1 MVCSIAITLSP
12 TLSRATGEGADA
24 GLIWYTS
31 ELMSVNPF
39 SINIIHRGHELFD
52 TTYAAMRDYTNK
64 RNAESEDQLWIVEH
78 DPVYT
83 LGLAADINHVLNAQS
98 IPVVQ
103 TDRGGEVTY
112 HGPGQVVIYLLLD
125 LKRKRQQAL
134 VREFVQK
141 IEQAVIN
148 TLATYH
154 VVGKRKEGAPGIYME
169 EGAKIAALGLKIRA
183 NGCTYHGVALNVAM
197 DLTPF
202 SAINPCGYANLICTD
217 LRTLGIHATLP
228 EVQTALAFQL
238 KELLS

>member
-1 MVCSIAITLSP
+1 
-12 TLSRATGEGADA
+12 
-24 GLIWYTS
+24 
-31 ELMSVNPF
+31 MSSSNFP
-39 SINIIHRGHELFD
+39 IHTHHRGHELFA
-52 TTYAAMRDYTNK
+52 TTYSAMREYTDQ
-64 RNAESEDQLWIVEH
+64 RNALSLDQLWIVEH

-83 LGLAADINHVLNAQS
+83 LGLAADTNHVLNAQD

-112 HGPGQVVIYLLLD
+112 HGPGQAVVYVLLD

-148 TLATYH
+148 TLAIYH
-154 VVGKRKEGAPGIYME
+154 LTGVRKAGAPGIYMQNGE
-169 EGAKIAALGLKIRA
+169 KIAALGLKIRA

-202 SAINPCGYANLICTD
+202 SAINPCGYADLICVD
-217 LRTLGIHATLP
+217 MQTLGSSATLS
-228 EVQTALAFQL
+228 EVQTTLAQQL
-238 KELLS
+238 RQLLS